1 MADVVASAMVG
12 VTAGLGQPAAELTLN
27 GDGAVRRFPA
37 IWLRDNCPCPQCKD
51 PHSGQKLFGITDL
64 PENIAIGSVTDDG
77 ATVSVLF
84 EPDGHR
90 GVFTRA
96 WLMRHGSDGYGVDPR
111 TEDAKVLWTAADV
124 DLDATTGSWPD
135 LVADPT
141 HRERCL
147 DALVRLGFVFLREV
161 PARAGAVLDVAGEFG
176 FVRETNYGRL
186 FDVRITDAAT
196 NLAFTGLP
204 ITPHTDNPYRDPVPT
219 VQLLHC
225 LVNQADGGDSG
236 LVDGFSAASFL
247 RDTEPEAFA
256 ILARTPVTFRY
267 QDSSVDLSASAP
279 LIVLDPRGR
288 IRAVRY
294 NDRSMQPLPLRC
306 AEAVAFYAAYRLF
319 SRALRRPTAQLNLR
333 LSAGDCLVF
342 DNTRV
347 LHARTGFTA
356 VGGRHLQGCYADI
369 DAVESQLRVLR
380 RGGAGDAQ

>member
-1 MADVVASAMVG
+1 
-12 VTAGLGQPAAELTLN
+12 
-27 GDGAVRRFPA
+27 
-37 IWLRDNCPCPQCKD
+37 
-51 PHSGQKLFGITDL
+51 
-64 PENIAIGSVTDDG
+64 
-77 ATVSVLF
+77 
-84 EPDGHR
+84 
-90 GVFTRA
+90 
-96 WLMRHGSDGYGVDPR
+96 
-111 TEDAKVLWTAADV
+111 
-124 DLDATTGSWPD
+124 
-135 LVADPT
+135 
-141 HRERCL
+141 
-147 DALVRLGFVFLREV
+147 V

-176 FVRETNYGRL
+176 FVRETNYGKL

-236 LVDGFSAASFL
+236 LVDGFGAASFL

-267 QDSSVDLSASAP
+267 QDSSVDLSASTS

-294 NDRSMQPLPLRC
+294 NNRCMQPLPLRS

-319 SRALRRPTAQLNLR
+319 SRALLRPTAQLNLR

-356 VGGRHLQGCYADI
+356 AGGRHLQGCYADI

-380 RGGAGDAQ
+380 RGGGGDAQ